1 MKVNSSTVSDMAMAS
16 ITLMTKSIS
25 APSKKAFMMAKGNSS
40 KTVLSTLAPSRPA
53 SNMDMEQCKAG
64 LITVDIGNSIDPT
77 REKKMKYFKTYL
89 KIKKKNKNKKNG
101 NLLPH
106 RKKTEYLYHNYP
118 YPYFV

>member
-1 MKVNSSTVSDMAMAS
+1 
-16 ITLMTKSIS
+16 
-25 APSKKAFMMAKGNSS
+25 MAKGNSS

-77 REKKMKYFKTYL
+77 REKTMKYFKTYL

-106 RKKTEYLYHNYP
+106 QKKTEYLYHNYP